1 MARII
6 LPVVLGTINSL
17 PATFGIIGVLCFV
30 CCVAVLVYYYLVQD
44 VQQEK
49 EKHVQQDSQYARLN

>member
-17 PATFGIIGVLCFV
+17 PATFGVIGALCFV
-30 CCVAVLVYYYLVQD
+30 CCVAVLVYYYLVQ
-44 VQQEK
+44 EK
-49 EKHVQQDSQYARLN
+49 GKHAQQDSSYARLN